1 MAKSKKSFRL
11 HKLESIDWDRIL
23 KEVDKKEIP
32 VTLIDY
38 LLINFVN
45 GDTVKIDVSEM
56 LQDGAD
62 PDEIEHQL
70 NKKLESLDHIIK
82 DIDFHIR
89 KETIMKTIKPTTDK
103 LLKKLS

>member
-1 MAKSKKSFRL
+1 MARSKKSPRL
-11 HKLESIDWDRIL
+11 DKLESIDWDKIL

-56 LQDGAD
+56 LADGAD
-62 PDEIEHQL
+62 PDDIESQL

-89 KETIMKTIKPTTDK
+89 KDTIMKTVKPTTAK

>member
-1 MAKSKKSFRL
+1 MARSKKSPRL
-11 HKLESIDWDRIL
+11 DKLESVDWDTIL
-23 KEVDKKEIP
+23 KQVDKKEIP

-45 GDTVKIDVSEM
+45 GDTVKIDVAEM
-56 LQDGAD
+56 LEDGAD
-62 PDEIEHQL
+62 PDDIEDHL
-70 NKKLESLDHIIK
+70 NKRLESLDHVIK

-89 KETIMKTIKPTTDK
+89 KDTIMKTVKPTTAK